1 MNEQGNKSIIVFDL
15 DETLVCPVRLCDV
28 GQAKIKE
35 LIACDIERRGGGL
48 SPSLLSF
55 RADVQPFAVG
65 LYMSGSHSNTYQNS
79 VVQATIID

>member
-1 MNEQGNKSIIVFDL
+1 MFDL

-35 LIACDIERRGGGL
+35 LIVCDIERKGGEL

-55 RADVQPFAVG
+55 RADV
-65 LYMSGSHSNTYQNS
+65 
-79 VVQATIID
+79 